1 MVGHHVAVM
10 LGGVGHEHGHAFVA
24 ALQQSPNHREG
35 KRKRPRRHAISDTDA
50 GSGLRALD
58 RVTRLVRV
66 DHPQETFTIT
76 LLHRMIPFRC
86 NPSCTRYNF
95 SDNDVLL
102 HRKLAPMGRME
113 RE

>member
-50 GSGLRALD
+50 GSGLRALN
-58 RVTRLVRV
+58 RV
-66 DHPQETFTIT
+66 DHPQETCTTT
-76 LLHRMIPFRC
+76 LLRRMIPFRC